1 MVTSSTTRLTVASE
15 TCWVSAIQLKA
26 APVARNRRA
35 RHTCRNGKFFY
46 YFIISLIRVKKK
58 NVKKMCLSEFLR
70 TTEILKSLVIGT
82 LLQHLKQRGIVG
94 NAIYGLDRAP
104 PTNLQGRMLTC
115 SMKERPPPTLLPLVR
130 SVQAPYSFDIFLTR
144 FLLRRYFLTNRP
156 SLHLRNGL
164 CLSR

>member
-1 MVTSSTTRLTVASE
+1 MGFSYTAESGPRSQESKGKAHLQKWEILLLIYNIFNSS
-15 TCWVSAIQLKA
+15 Q
-26 APVARNRRA
+26 
-35 RHTCRNGKFFY
+35 
-46 YFIISLIRVKKK
+46 KK